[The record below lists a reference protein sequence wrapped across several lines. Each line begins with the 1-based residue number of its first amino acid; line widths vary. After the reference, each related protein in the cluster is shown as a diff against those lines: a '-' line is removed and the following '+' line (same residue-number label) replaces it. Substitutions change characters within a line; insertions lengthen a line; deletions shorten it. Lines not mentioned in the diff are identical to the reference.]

1 MIDILSM
8 LIDCFI
14 YIETLLIKTSSVF
27 VFYFLNKIEK
37 NMNEGLMIDFEQ
49 YENEAKHVF
58 QKTNCLGNQI
68 IY

>member
-49 YENEAKHVF
+49 YEKEAKHVF
-58 QKTNCLGNQI
+58 QKAHCLGNQV